1 MANRAHYYVVYD
13 GEWKIQC
20 DGENSEPYSRR
31 SDAFKDAV
39 ALAHLDV
46 RNGREAEVIVQCEDD
61 LFRPEWDF
69 DPRQLS
75 AAAGARSLNISQP
88 APEISSWPDL

>member
-1 MANRAHYYVVYD
+1 MYD

-20 DGENSEPYSRR
+20 DGENSEPYRRR

-46 RNGREAEVIVQCEDD
+46 RNGREADVIVQCEDD
-61 LFRPEWDF
+61 LFPPGMGF

-75 AAAGARSLNISQP
+75 AAAGARALNISRMTR
-88 APEISSWPDL
+88 A